1 MFKHKE
7 RETMHGS
14 ARESE
19 ERDKSQARHC
29 APVTHHML
37 RRKVR
42 TARGNHHNTAPRAES
57 STSIDLERQV
67 GHGARWRARA

>member
-1 MFKHKE
+1 
-7 RETMHGS
+7 MHGS

-42 TARGNHHNTAPRAES
+42 TARGNHHNTAPHAES